1 MARHRLGVALLLD
14 PPVATEVDGLR
25 RALGDGALGR
35 IAPHVTLVTPVNVA
49 ARDLAGALAV
59 VREAASMASPLQLT
73 LGPATTFH
81 PVTPVVYL
89 AVGAD
94 PDAPAAPAA
103 LRDLRDRM
111 FRPPLARPLTHPF
124 VPHVTL
130 ADEMAPDRIPAAVAA
145 LADYSVPVTVDRVHV
160 LAESPGRI
168 WRPIADAPLA
178 RPAVVARGG
187 LPLELTVTR
196 LVDPLAARLLAHAGP
211 DADAGPDA
219 AAGPAAGDAGSGAG
233 SGAGE
238 AVQVPD
244 VAGPGTG
251 GVGPGPWAVTARRDG
266 EPVGV
271 AHGITIGDR
280 LVVEALVVAPEHRG
294 QGVAHHLRAAVEHLA
309 GVRSVAWPPIRRSN
323 SG

>member
-1 MARHRLGVALLLD
+1 VPRHRLGVVLLLD

-35 IAPHVTLVTPVNVA
+35 IAPHITLVSPVNVA
-49 ARDLAGALAV
+49 DRDLAGALAV
-59 VREAASMASPLQLT
+59 VREAASATSPLRLM
-73 LGPATTFH
+73 LGPVTTFH

-89 AVGAD
+89 AVGTD

-103 LRDLRDRM
+103 LADLRDGV

-130 ADEMAPDRIPAAVAA
+130 ADEMALDRIPAALAA
-145 LADYSVPVTVDRVHV
+145 MADYTVPVTVDRVHV
-160 LAESPGRI
+160 LAEGPGRI
-168 WRPIADAPLA
+168 WRPIADAPFA

-196 LVDPLAARLLAHAGP
+196 LVDPLTARLLAHAGP
-211 DADAGPDA
+211 GP
-219 AAGPAAGDAGSGAG
+219 
-233 SGAGE
+233 GAGE
-238 AVQVPD
+238 
-244 VAGPGTG
+244 
-251 GVGPGPWAVTARRDG
+251 VGSGPWAVTARREG

-280 LVVEALVVAPEHRG
+280 LEVEALVVAPEHRG
-294 QGVAHHLRAAVEHLA
+294 QGVGRHLRAAVEHLA
-309 GVRSVAWPPIRRSN
+309 GVRSVAWPPIRQSS